1 MIKITLKKSQIG
13 YNKRQRA
20 TVAALGLN
28 KISSSAVHTESDSVM
43 GMIGKVG
50 HLLEVIQLPDPVEVK
65 E

>member
-1 MIKITLKKSQIG
+1 MIRITLKRSPIG

-28 KISSSAVHTESDSVM
+28 KISSSAVHTESDSVK
-43 GMIGKVG
+43 GMIVKVG
-50 HLLEVIQLPDPVEVK
+50 HLLEVTQLPDPVEVK